1 MGLPM
6 DEFPVRRSFQHFRL
20 AKMKLANLRQI
31 SFCEKKARIFTIGLF
46 TLVFF
51 VTNIWLARFDVEGF
65 HDGYSLAPAIAVSE
79 GLIPNRDVSYIY
91 GFLSPLIQGFWLKLT
106 GATLLNLRLLNA
118 ILVTFNFA
126 LSLLVLS
133 RRWSL
138 SLSVLAVSCVAFAYT
153 SILPAMI
160 PWPSVLLNT
169 IIVILVYFHTSKRDH
184 EYLQPHILWSVTGF
198 LLSTAFFLRIHA
210 IFIVLLLALCLFLN
224 KNFFSLLNFIVSFLS
239 TSVLYMLILGT
250 FGALPDFVKDVFL
263 YPRELY
269 LNEAVPWQSHLVN
282 LFLLLSYFGF
292 LLLLLG
298 IHFLQ
303 RIALDRSSRNS
314 SLVPLLTTIVTFIVT
329 FLSYQFGS
337 GVEQIPVNQR
347 SFLNFEYFTRYFAQ
361 NMRFLL
367 VYSLAAFLIYSCI
380 RILINGQMRKKPNL
394 VVPFAFS
401 IGSLAQLLPSPDYLH
416 LWWISPVLIMC
427 IPFFFDGKTMDS
439 LVWKAVLLGVLFTN
453 LIFLHS
459 TLSQNRPYI
468 EETVARGMYGLSSQ
482 IPDSDLLES
491 LRAIEKFF
499 GEEKGYFHCR
509 MGIYSVA
516 NGDFLSKT
524 RDFVSWGFQTQDKV
538 DLPGLHFFCDSE
550 LSPLSNKEKL
560 IWVGSSSRDFIL
572 RREK

>member
-6 DEFPVRRSFQHFRL
+6 DEFPVRRFFRHRRL
-20 AKMKLANLRQI
+20 AKMKLANLCQI
-31 SFCEKKARIFTIGLF
+31 SRCEEIARIVTIGSF

-51 VTNIWLARFDVEGF
+51 ITNIWLARFDVEGF

-153 SILPAMI
+153 SILPVMI

-169 IIVILVYFHTSKRDH
+169 ILVILVYFHTSKSEH
-184 EYLQPHILWSVTGF
+184 KYLQPYILWSVTGF

-210 IFIVLLLALCLFLN
+210 IFIVLLLALCLFLT
-224 KNFFSLLNFIVSFLS
+224 KNFFSLLNLIVSFLS
-239 TSVLYMLILGT
+239 TSVLYILILGT
-250 FGALPDFVKDVFL
+250 LGALPDFVKDVFL

-269 LNEAVPWQSHLVN
+269 ANEAVPWQSHLVN
-282 LFLLLSYFGF
+282 IFLLLSYFGF
-292 LLLLLG
+292 LLFLLG

-303 RIALDRSSRNS
+303 KIASVRRTRKLAV
-314 SLVPLLTTIVTFIVT
+314 VPLCTTIIVFIFT
-329 FLSYQFGS
+329 FLNYQFGL
-337 GVEQIPVNQR
+337 GIEQIPINQR
-347 SFLNFEYFTRYFAQ
+347 SFLNFEYFGRYFAQ

-367 VYSLAAFLIYSCI
+367 VYSLAAFLMYSCSQ
-380 RILINGQMRKKPNL
+380 ILINGQMRLKSNL

-427 IPFFFDGKTMDS
+427 ISCFLDGKTMDF

-453 LIFLHS
+453 LIFLYS
-459 TLSQNRPYI
+459 TLSQDRFYI
-468 EETVARGMYGLSSQ
+468 KDTVARGMYGLSSQ

-491 LRAIEKFF
+491 LRAIDKYFE
-499 GEEKGYFHCR
+499 EEKGYFHCR

-516 NGDFLSKT
+516 NGDFLSKSK
-524 RDFVSWGFQTQDKV
+524 DFVSWGFQTQDKV
-538 DLPGLHFFCDSE
+538 DLPGLHFYCDSE
-550 LSPLSNKEKL
+550 LPPLSDKEKL

-572 RREK
+572 RREE